1 MTGTALAGVRVID
14 LAEVWAGPFGA
25 CLLADMGADVVKVE
39 SFPRRSLTRPLVP
52 DARVADGPGPVYERV
67 DSQIQGNRNKRHI
80 AIDFRSEGGSAIL
93 RRLLRWGDVI
103 IEGFAAGTIDRAGFG
118 WEAVHGINPRI
129 SMISMPAWGVRGP
142 YSGYVALGSQ
152 VEAMA
157 GHTLA
162 RGGGRAVEE
171 IPGTVATDA
180 SAPPAVVLAS
190 ILALRRR
197 ERTGRG
203 SYIDLSHA
211 EAFSWYLAGQL
222 GSWTLCGRLAA
233 ATGNASPHAVPHGC
247 YPAQPEGGAAR
258 WVALACESDGQWAGL
273 ASALGRPEWARDGHP
288 RASIPGRL
296 RQREEIDREVS
307 AWTSRRTRLQAVD
320 ELQAAGVIA
329 APVAEPSA
337 MLPSPQLQAR
347 GWFHPVEQPYL
358 GTRLLPG
365 FLWRMEPDGS
375 RYERPSA
382 LVGEHNTEVLSELGY
397 SAAEVERLR
406 AAHAVGERYDEETEA
421 LASAP

>member
-1 MTGTALAGVRVID
+1 MPGRALAGIRIID

-25 CLLADMGADVVKVE
+25 SLLGDMGADVVKVE

-67 DSQIQGNRNKRHI
+67 TAQIQGNRNKRNVALDI
-80 AIDFRSEGGSAIL
+80 RSPAGAEAF
-93 RRLLRWGDVI
+93 RRLLASSDVLV
-103 IEGFAAGTIDRAGFG
+103 EGFASGSIQRAGFG
-118 WEAVHGINPRI
+118 WEVVRDVNPRI

-142 YSGYVALGSQ
+142 YAGYVALGSQ
-152 VEAMA
+152 VEATA

-162 RGGGRAVEE
+162 RGGGREVEE

-180 SAPPAVVLAS
+180 SAPLAVVFAS
-190 ILALRRR
+190 LLALRRR

-222 GSWTLCGRLAA
+222 GSWTLAGRLPV

-247 YPAQPEGGAAR
+247 YPAQREDGSAR
-258 WVALACESDGQWAGL
+258 WVALAAESDRQWEGL
-273 ASALGRPEWARDGHP
+273 ASVLGRPEWARDGHP
-288 RASIPGRL
+288 WSSIPGRL
-296 RQREEIDREVS
+296 RAREEIDREVS
-307 AWTSRRTRLQAVD
+307 AWTSRRTRLEAVD

-365 FLWRMEPDGS
+365 FLWRMEPDGA
-375 RYERPSA
+375 RYARPSA
-382 LVGEHNTEVLSELGY
+382 LVGEHNAEILSELGY
-397 SAAEVERLR
+397 SAADVERLR
-406 AAHAVGERYDEETEA
+406 AVHAAGERYDEETEA
-421 LASAP
+421 LTSGP